1 MLPSEEPAGQ
11 KQQGSGSSPHI
22 GYFCRLQREEY
33 YFADEKIIIQE
44 GLDSYAGMI
53 WPAVSCISVKL
64 STRFCINLI
73 FWSHFLR
80 LCSDPSHSSQAL
92 ALCHYL
98 DSNRQ
103 SFNLVDKAVLEL
115 GAGTGLVSVVAALL
129 GERFLPAA
137 ELVDPSEVPSR
148 VLMLRLSVYRWLL
161 FFRLQIRNV
170 RFL

>member
-1 MLPSEEPAGQ
+1 MLPSEEPAGR
-11 KQQGSGSSPHI
+11 KQQESGSSPHI
-22 GYFCRLQREEY
+22 GYFCGLQREVY
-33 YFADEKIIIQE
+33 YFADEKITIAE

-80 LCSDPSHSSQAL
+80 LCCRSDPSHSSQAL

-103 SFNLVDKAVLEL
+103 PFNLVDKAVLEL

-129 GERFLPAA
+129 GERILQAA

-148 VLMLRLSVYRWLL
+148 VLMLRLSVCR
-161 FFRLQIRNV
+161 
-170 RFL
+170 